1 MMADWLTCVLL
12 YSILNKSFLKMAG
25 IMQKV
30 LCFGE
35 VLLRYSPL
43 PGTASYKQKSMPV
56 HIGGAELNVAT
67 ALCKWNIP
75 VSYCTAIP
83 NNFMS
88 HAVKAYISEIGI
100 DTTAIQFC
108 GDRLGVYYLLQGT
121 DVKDS
126 GIVFDR
132 KGSSFTELTT
142 GIINWQELLEDVGW
156 LHLSAIA
163 ASLNANVAAVCIEA
177 LQAAKAMNIKVSI
190 DLNYRDKLWQYGK
203 QPAEVM
209 PGLMQYCDLVMGNIW
224 SANSLLNIPL
234 DTGIHNKGTKEAYLE
249 HARQT
254 SEHIQLQYP
263 NCKTITN
270 TFRFDKGNS
279 GIHYYAALYTEG
291 VLYNSPDFFSD
302 HVVDKVGTG
311 DCFMAGLIFGSKLG
325 YPPQQLLNFATAA
338 AFGKLQ
344 EKGDTTNQSIQ
355 QVLVTLQ
362 SNLMEK

>member
-1 MMADWLTCVLL
+1 
-12 YSILNKSFLKMAG
+12 
-25 IMQKV
+25 MQKV

-75 VSYCTAIP
+75 VNYCTAIP
-83 NNFMS
+83 DNFMS
-88 HAVKAYISEIGI
+88 HAVKEYISEIGI
-100 DTTAIQFC
+100 NTSAIQFC

-142 GIINWQELLEDVGW
+142 GSVNWQQLFQDVDW
-156 LHLSAIA
+156 FHLSAIA
-163 ASLNANVAAVCIEA
+163 ASLNANVAAVCMEA
-177 LQAAKAMNIKVSI
+177 LQIAKAMNITVSI

-203 QPAEVM
+203 RPAEIM
-209 PGLMQYCDLVMGNIW
+209 TGLMQYCDLVMGNIW
-224 SANSLLNIPL
+224 SANSLLDVPI
-234 DTGIHNKGTKEAYLE
+234 DDGIHNKGTKQAYLE
-249 HARQT
+249 HAQKT
-254 SEHIQLQYP
+254 SEYLQSQYP

-270 TFRFDKGNS
+270 TFRFDKGDS
-279 GIHYYAALYTEG
+279 GIHYYAALYTSDT
-291 VLYNSPDFFSD
+291 LYDSPEFFSD

-325 YPPQQLLNFATAA
+325 YDPRQLLNFATAA
-338 AFGKLQ
+338 AVGKLQ

-355 QVLVTLQ
+355 QVLATLHQ
-362 SNLMEK
+362 NQMEK